1 MDCTACQL
9 HETRTQIVRGEGECR
24 KGIMFIGEA
33 PGGDED
39 LAGRPFVGTAGKTL
53 RAIIS
58 DAGLSESDIRITNIC
73 KCRPPGNR
81 RPKPAE
87 IKACRQHLFAEID
100 LYKPRVIVAVGL
112 TAAQT
117 LLGVKSTMAE
127 LIQSDGLSFQ
137 GIPVRPV
144 YHTSPLCINRVPG
157 AREQIRTCIEKI
169 ARNDFLV

>member
-1 MDCTACQL
+1 
-9 HETRTQIVRGEGECR
+9 
-24 KGIMFIGEA
+24 MFIGEA
-33 PGGDED
+33 PGGAED
-39 LAGRPFVGTAGKTL
+39 QQGRPFVGTAGKTL

-58 DAGLSESDIRITNIC
+58 DAGLSESDIRITNIA

-87 IKACRQHLFAEID
+87 IKVCRQNLLDEIK

-117 LLGVKSTMAE
+117 LLGGKSTMAD
-127 LIQSDGLSFQ
+127 LVQADDLHFQ
-137 GIPVRPV
+137 GVPVYPV

-157 AREQIRTCIEKI
+157 AKEQIQSGIRKI
-169 ARNDFLV
+169 ALERF